1 MRRLS
6 ISVPKMSVNIIL
18 LYTSSQHTTSA
29 FSVNPPVCVPPGRT
43 LHAEFALRYFQNLE
57 GDALEAEVSELP

>member
-6 ISVPKMSVNIIL
+6 IPVPKMSVNIHFKL
-18 LYTSSQHTTSA
+18 FDHTTSA

-43 LHAEFALRYFQNLE
+43 LHAEFALRCFQNLK
-57 GDALEAEVSELP
+57 GDALEAKVSELL